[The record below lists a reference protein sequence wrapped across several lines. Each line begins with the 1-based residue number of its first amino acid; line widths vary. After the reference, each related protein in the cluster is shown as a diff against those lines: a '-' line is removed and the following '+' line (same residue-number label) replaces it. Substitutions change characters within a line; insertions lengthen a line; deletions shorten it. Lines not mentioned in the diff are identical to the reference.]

1 MYICKELA
9 SFGSKLAYSDLSEDT
24 LYHAK
29 RALIDWYAALIAGYE
44 TDITQILIKASADD
58 IDRGDAHLALGR
70 PATARSAALIN
81 GTAAHA
87 AEVDDI
93 YREAIYHPGAPT
105 ISAALAAAEKAKK
118 NGLELLRAII
128 VGYEISTR
136 IGRSM
141 GRAHYQYW
149 HNTGTVGSFGSAAAV
164 GALLNLPAQS
174 LAHALATVATF
185 AAGLQGAFQMDS
197 MSKPLHSGRAAEA
210 GLLAANLAA
219 NGGTGALDVLESD
232 LGFGAAMSKNVDWGA
247 ALQDLGEQFLIE
259 SMTFKNHACC
269 GHTFAAIDGALA
281 LKNEYSIDPQEISH
295 IRIGSYQPALEV
307 AGNSNPK
314 TAAEAR
320 FSIPFVVATAL
331 LHESVRLSAF
341 SVPRLA
347 DQNIRDLMKKI
358 TLYVETACD
367 DKFPA
372 QRSAL
377 VTIELKNG
385 KKLQKLQPTRKG
397 DPDLPLTDQELN
409 DKFIE
414 LVSPILGTIRA
425 RDKLDLLW
433 ALDEKATAQDILSY

>member
-1 MYICKELA
+1 MKMYICKELA

-118 NGLELLRAII
+118 DGLDYLQAII

-149 HNTGTVGSFGSAAAV
+149 HNSGTVGSFGSAAAV

-281 LKNEYSIDPQEISH
+281 LKNEYSIDPDRKSTRLNSSHVAISYAVFCLKKKKK
-295 IRIGSYQPALEV
+295 RKTYQ
-307 AGNSNPK
+307 
-314 TAAEAR
+314 
-320 FSIPFVVATAL
+320 
-331 LHESVRLSAF
+331 
-341 SVPRLA
+341 
-347 DQNIRDLMKKI
+347 
-358 TLYVETACD
+358 
-367 DKFPA
+367 
-372 QRSAL
+372 
-377 VTIELKNG
+377 
-385 KKLQKLQPTRKG
+385 
-397 DPDLPLTDQELN
+397 
-409 DKFIE
+409 
-414 LVSPILGTIRA
+414 
-425 RDKLDLLW
+425 
-433 ALDEKATAQDILSY
+433 